1 VLLPDDP
8 DDPDDPHDP
17 DPDDPEEP
25 LAPEVLDDD
34 SFVVEGVDED
44 ESEED
49 FSAGFAPSELLV
61 APDPFVE
68 ARESF
73 R

>member
-8 DDPDDPHDP
+8 DDPDDP

-34 SFVVEGVDED
+34 SFVVEGVDEGED

-49 FSAGFAPSELLV
+49 FSAGFAPSELLG